1 MSSGLQ
7 TLNEMTQ
14 LRETGFGMPWPR
26 HGLKLLYWFSTRC
39 ISFDGNNEMVSR
51 CDPRR
56 GHFGFHRFINRPIE
70 EGVTLLPVEELQYY
84 VLGNV
89 NFPKADQL
97 PEYVRKNRALK
108 GSNKDRIIISL
119 DAQKIRKVYI
129 TTHIDNKEFD
139 INNTFLISRD
149 LLTNISL
156 HQDVEDFLC
165 EMDYSSASDLKG
177 GGESSPTRSSDTS
190 PEPELTPPPENRSTE
205 AQNTISPRTP
215 GPWKCACT
223 IL

>member
-156 HQDVEDFLC
+156 HQDSTRHASMQDHQPSQNPCVKCCSRWRYCIALFIPIIVLFVIVFLLIK
-165 EMDYSSASDLKG
+165 YLK
-177 GGESSPTRSSDTS
+177 
-190 PEPELTPPPENRSTE
+190 
-205 AQNTISPRTP
+205 
-215 GPWKCACT
+215 
-223 IL
+223 